1 MRHKECEF
9 WSRVRQ
15 IINKPV
21 DKPSTPPSPFE
32 PSDNIQ
38 IPPNATAQKH
48 SFATLQKTKTDLY
61 EFNKIFQ
68 MATSSELRSQFN
80 SKIKKLEETIVVEK
94 RLKQLKNHATSKQ
107 RTRKRKSFFMNDPE
121 KMNSSIEFGTVDYK
135 YHKEVIKKHTKAM
148 HPSRRERTTQLIEKE
163 CNRQFIEDKCE
174 GVEDERVNIW

>member
-1 MRHKECEF
+1 MDYYKLLF
-9 WSRVRQ
+9 VPSSF
-15 IINKPV
+15 NFLSKSKPV

-48 SFATLQKTKTDLY
+48 SFATLQKAKTDLY

-68 MATSSELRSQFN
+68 MATSSVLRSQFN
-80 SKIKKLEETIVVEK
+80 SKIKRLEETIIVEEK
-94 RLKQLKNHATSKQ
+94 RLKQLKNNATSKQ

-135 YHKEVIKKHTKAM
+135 CHKEVIKV
-148 HPSRRERTTQLIEKE
+148 RTVQHL
-163 CNRQFIEDKCE
+163 QDLS
-174 GVEDERVNIW
+174 

>member
-1 MRHKECEF
+1 MKQTYFREPKYSKNYLIPSQQNLYKH
-9 WSRVRQ
+9 
-15 IINKPV
+15 KPV

-135 YHKEVIKKHTKAM
+135 YHKEVIKV
-148 HPSRRERTTQLIEKE
+148 RTVQHL
-163 CNRQFIEDKCE
+163 QDLS
-174 GVEDERVNIW
+174 

>member
-1 MRHKECEF
+1 MKQTYFREPKYSKNYLIPSQQNLYKQYVNAFAFSEMVKSQNFKKEL
-9 WSRVRQ
+9 Q
-15 IINKPV
+15 QQAQN
-21 DKPSTPPSPFE
+21 KPSTPPSPFE

-135 YHKEVIKKHTKAM
+135 YHKEVIKV
-148 HPSRRERTTQLIEKE
+148 RTVQHL
-163 CNRQFIEDKCE
+163 QDLS
-174 GVEDERVNIW
+174 